1 MKRWLWKVWHGTVV
15 VVSTGLAAVCAIFL
29 LPALALMEYEART
42 DWE

>member
-1 MKRWLWKVWHGTVV
+1 MKRWLWQAWHGVV
-15 VVSTGLAAVCAIFL
+15 VAVSTVLAIGAAVFM